1 MPDIPLPEDLSTYI
15 RSMESRIRAL
25 ETAPRLQNSSVVDG
39 VTTVNDTAGVVRTQ
53 FGLLSDGT
61 YGLAVRTP
69 APANALVNVN
79 NTLFPVIASHAP
91 TQNVTATSWT
101 LLPSGPSVNATIG
114 ESGRAL
120 VTASC
125 DLGLLNSNSTARLGF
140 RIDGTNY
147 RSGFV
152 SVSDLNVQVLIASSI
167 GRPVLVTGLT
177 PGVTTFAVVA
187 EMSSGTGQYTNTTI
201 VVQPF

>member
-1 MPDIPLPEDLSTYI
+1 MPDVALPLDLGSTI
-15 RSMESRIRAL
+15 AELERRIRAL

-39 VTTVNDTAGVVRTQ
+39 VTTVNDATGVVKTQ

-61 YGLAVRTP
+61 YGLAVRNPTGS
-69 APANALVNVN
+69 LVNVN
-79 NTLFPVIASHAP
+79 NTLFPVIERHGP
-91 TQNVTATSWT
+91 TQNVTATSFQ

-125 DLGLLNSNSTARLGF
+125 DLGLANTGMTANLGF
-140 RIDGTNY
+140 RVAGVDR
-147 RSGFV
+147 RSGWL
-152 SVSDLNVQVLIASSI
+152 SVSASVLIAGSV

-177 PGVTTFAVVA
+177 PGVTTFSCVA
-187 EMSSGTGQYTNTTI
+187 YVTSGTGQFSNTAI